1 MATQLVDVNRQGR
14 LTLPAQVRRALHLP
28 NEGATLQW
36 EVVDGAVVLRPV
48 VVVPAEDAWAYT
60 PEALAS
66 IARARQN
73 AREGRVFR
81 LTKDQFLA
89 LIEQGRRD
97 DQSVIEQIESINK
110 GVSREP

>member
-36 EVVDGAVVLRPV
+36 ELVDGAVVLRPV
-48 VVVPAEDAWAYT
+48 VVVPAGNAWAYT

-66 IARARQN
+66 IARAEQDV
-73 AREGRVFR
+73 REGRVYR
-81 LTKDQFLA
+81 LSKSQVLA
-89 LIEQGRRD
+89 LIEQGRKD
-97 DQSVIEQIESINK
+97 DQSVIEQIEALK
-110 GVSREP
+110 